1 MEIIGARDQVV
12 NSNQPGEILAR
23 FPLPDDSRTGAIGAQ
38 SSGGHRTRYRLA
50 VASSENHVSLGFL
63 LLQFLVC
70 AALIASAG
78 FVLSKSADRIAKATG
93 LTGGWV
99 GLALLGTVTS
109 LPELASGISSVTL
122 VVAPNLAVGN
132 ALGACVI
139 NLLFL
144 VVIDAVQRRQPIYR
158 DASAAHLLSAAFGI
172 VMLGF
177 VAMSLL
183 LAQRA
188 PALLHVGLYSP
199 VLLGLYLLSLRNVFA
214 HEHALH
220 ASAGVA
226 ATDDESIALGPEW
239 RRFGLAAVVVLA
251 AGSWLPSI
259 ADGLAQSLGWSRSF
273 VGTLFMAF
281 ATTLPEMAVTLS
293 ALRLRALD
301 MAIGNLLGSNLF
313 NVTILAIDDLFYTAG
328 PLLADA
334 SPVHAGTAVAAVIMS
349 GLVVIGLVM
358 RPQGRVLRVL
368 SWVSVGL
375 LATYVVNAALVFLLG
390 N

>member
-1 MEIIGARDQVV
+1 V
-12 NSNQPGEILAR
+12 
-23 FPLPDDSRTGAIGAQ
+23 
-38 SSGGHRTRYRLA
+38 A
-50 VASSENHVSLGFL
+50 VGTL
-63 LLQFLVC
+63 LLQFVVC
-70 AALIASAG
+70 ATLIAGAG
-78 FVLSKSADRIAKATG
+78 FALSKSADRIAKATG

-122 VVAPNLAVGN
+122 MTAPNLAVGN

-158 DASAAHLLSAAFGI
+158 DASAAHLLSAAFSI

-188 PALLHVGLYSP
+188 PALLHLGLYSP
-199 VLLGLYLLSLRNVFA
+199 VLLGLYLVSLRSVFA
-214 HEHALH
+214 YEHALH
-220 ASAGVA
+220 GTSRTA
-226 ATDDESIALGPEW
+226 AAVDDPSALGAEW
-239 RRFGLAAVVVLA
+239 RRFGVAAVVVLA
-251 AGSWLPSI
+251 AGTWLPSI
-259 ADGLAQSLGWSRSF
+259 ADGLAQSMGWSRSF

-313 NVTILAIDDLFYTAG
+313 NVTILAIDDVFYTPG

-358 RPQGRVLRVL
+358 RPQGRVLRVV

-375 LATYVVNAALVFLLG
+375 LATYVLNATVVFLHG

>member
-1 MEIIGARDQVV
+1 M
-12 NSNQPGEILAR
+12 SP
-23 FPLPDDSRTGAIGAQ
+23 
-38 SSGGHRTRYRLA
+38 
-50 VASSENHVSLGFL
+50 SENRLSHGWLF
-63 LLQFLVC
+63 LQFLVC
-70 AALIASAG
+70 AALIAGAG
-78 FVLSKSADRIAKATG
+78 FVLSKSADRIARATG

-109 LPELASGISSVTL
+109 LPELASGISAVTL
-122 VVAPNLAVGN
+122 VAAPNLAVGN

-144 VVIDAVQRRQPIYR
+144 VVVDALQRRQPIYR
-158 DASAAHLLSAAFGI
+158 EASAAHLLSAAFGV

-183 LAQRA
+183 LAHGA
-188 PALLHVGLYSP
+188 PALLHVGVYTP
-199 VLLGLYLLSLRNVFA
+199 VLLGLYLLSLRSVFA
-214 HEHALH
+214 HEHALQ
-220 ASAGVA
+220 ATVA
-226 ATDDESIALGPEW
+226 TGEDPIALGPEW
-239 RRFGLAAVVVLA
+239 RRFGLAAIVVLA

-259 ADGLAQSLGWSRSF
+259 ADALASSLGWSRSF
-273 VGTLFMAF
+273 VGTVFMAF

-313 NVTILAIDDLFYTAG
+313 NVTILAIDDLAYTPG
-328 PLLADA
+328 PLLTDA

-349 GLVVIGLVM
+349 GLVMIGLVM

-375 LATYVVNAALVFLLG
+375 LATYAVNATLVFLLG
-390 N
+390 T